1 MAKKIDF
8 ITFRV
13 ALFLL
18 ITAWMIYL
26 VNNLALGIIAGIT
39 LFIILNIA
47 YSYIEKKRRPYAV
60 RDLALYLAMCDEP
73 LNIITGLMPENVGY
87 IREGNHLTTNGGELI
102 YVSFG
107 LSAFSA
113 SEALKAIKIAKNRDA
128 GALTIVTTEAD
139 RSIFSIISRSKI
151 RVNIIGVKQLMKLLM
166 KKNMLPEI
174 DKRFKLSIS
183 VKDIF
188 NRHTG
193 GRFLLSGS
201 IIALM
206 SVVMPIKLYYLIVS
220 LICFILGL
228 ICFINPGKKEDI
240 KSVLKN

>member
-1 MAKKIDF
+1 
-8 ITFRV
+8 
-13 ALFLL
+13 
-18 ITAWMIYL
+18 
-26 VNNLALGIIAGIT
+26 
-39 LFIILNIA
+39 
-47 YSYIEKKRRPYAV
+47 
-60 RDLALYLAMCDEP
+60 
-73 LNIITGLMPENVGY
+73 
-87 IREGNHLTTNGGELI
+87 
-102 YVSFG
+102 
-107 LSAFSA
+107 
-113 SEALKAIKIAKNRDA
+113 
-128 GALTIVTTEAD
+128 
-139 RSIFSIISRSKI
+139 
-151 RVNIIGVKQLMKLLM
+151 
-166 KKNMLPEI
+166 MLPEI

-240 KSVLKN
+240 KSVLKIEIICSISFCQSGGK